1 MSNVLQ
7 QLRHSAR
14 ALLRT
19 PGFSAAV
26 LLLVGAAVAALL
38 TIGTAASALLWR
50 PLPFPHAD
58 RLMSV
63 SSHSTQ
69 MNASLGFAPGLLAD
83 LAAMPE
89 VEAVGGYDWAR
100 PLFDAQGSEFRNA
113 QVQSSLL
120 ELLGAVPLH
129 GRLLGE
135 DAADDDAALMSETTW
150 RARFG
155 ADPTLIGRTIDFDGT
170 RVRIIGILPAAF
182 RFPERETALWR
193 PLRFTPDQLTG
204 AHAFDFGAVQPLV
217 RLAPGVT
224 PAAFAAA
231 LQARIGARPELA
243 PMQQYMGLQLRSSPL
258 RSQWEGG
265 RGELLGLLAL
275 AAGAVLLLLVAN
287 VASLWL
293 TRCLERSRELAV
305 RAALG
310 ASSTRLACELI
321 GEVVLL
327 TAAAVLVG
335 LLGVVPGLRA
345 LEWLGVLDPNTPI
358 LPALDASSGPFAVA
372 VAGSMIL
379 LLSLVPAWIARQP
392 SVIGLLAQG
401 ARGTS
406 ARGAQGTRRAL
417 VALQLALAVSL
428 VCGAGLLVRSLWQV
442 LGQDPGFTPQGVSLV
457 LLEDRASS
465 ESSGAADGARL
476 EVVRQRLASLPGVHG
491 VSFANAPPFSRSES
505 VSSVAV
511 AGAQGDAEA
520 TVRGRV
526 VGPGYFETL
535 GMPIRAGRDF
545 APADAASGEAAVVV
559 DARFVERHLA
569 GREALGALLRLSS
582 GNAGEPS
589 QPARIIGVVPTV
601 RHDQLEETPDLGT
614 VYQFLAQPAYEA
626 GRTTLVL
633 RSDLPLADVSRH
645 AREAARASGLRVIEA
660 ANLVE
665 RMRESLADRMPLLGL
680 VVAFALLGA
689 ALSAFGLFAL
699 VAYAV
704 QRRAAEFG
712 LRLALGAP
720 PSSLRGLA
728 LAEGWRAAAPGLA
741 LGLLGA
747 LLVGRVLA
755 SRLYQVS
762 AWDPLTLVVV
772 LAGTTALVVLACLG
786 PARRAAALD
795 PLATL
800 RHE

>member
-1 MSNVLQ
+1 MIRLLQ
-7 QLRHSAR
+7 QLRHSAA

-26 LLLVGAAVAALL
+26 LLLVGVAVAALL

-50 PLPFPHAD
+50 PLPFPHAE
-58 RLMSV
+58 RLMAV

-100 PLFDAQGSEFRNA
+100 PLFDAQGGEFRNA
-113 QVQSSLL
+113 RVQTSLL
-120 ELLGAVPLH
+120 ELLGAVPLR
-129 GRLLGE
+129 GRMLLDDGT
-135 DAADDDAALMSETTW
+135 DDDAALLSETAW
-150 RARFG
+150 RARFD
-155 ADPTLIGRTIDFDGT
+155 ADPSIVGRTLDLDGT
-170 RVRIIGILPAAF
+170 RVRVVGILPAAF
-182 RFPERETALWR
+182 RFPERDTALWR
-193 PLRFTPDQLTG
+193 PMRFSADQLTG

-217 RLAPGVT
+217 RLAPGIT
-224 PAAFAAA
+224 PAAFDAA

-243 PMQQYMGLQLRSSPL
+243 PMKQFMGLQLRSNSL

-265 RGELLGLLAL
+265 RSELLGMLAV
-275 AAGAVLLLLVAN
+275 AATAVLLLLVAN

-305 RAALG
+305 RSALG
-310 ASSTRLACELI
+310 ASSVRLTWELI

-327 TAAAVLVG
+327 TSAAVLLG
-335 LLGVVPGLRA
+335 LFGVVPGLRA
-345 LEWLGVLDPNTPI
+345 LEWLGVLDAGAPM
-358 LPALDASSGPFAVA
+358 LPALDVWSALFALAVA
-372 VAGSMIL
+372 VLLIV

-392 SVIGLLAQG
+392 RMLGLLAQG
-401 ARGTS
+401 ARGTPG
-406 ARGAQGTRRAL
+406 RGAQRARRAL
-417 VALQLALAVSL
+417 VALQLGLAVSL

-442 LGQDPGFTPQGVSLV
+442 LDQDPGFTPQGVSLI
-457 LLEDRASS
+457 LLEDREA
-465 ESSGAADGARL
+465 GATEAATARL
-476 EVVRQRLASLPGVHG
+476 DAVRQRLAALPGVHA

-505 VSSVAV
+505 VSSVAIQ
-511 AGAQGDAEA
+511 GAHGDADA
-520 TVRGRV
+520 SVRGRV
-526 VGPGYFETL
+526 VGPGYFEAL
-535 GMPIRAGRDF
+535 GMPLRAGRDF
-545 APADAASGEAAVVV
+545 APGDIGAAEAAVVV

-569 GREALGALLRLSS
+569 GREALGASLRIPT
-582 GNAGEPS
+582 GGEGS
-589 QPARIIGVVPTV
+589 VSLAARIVGVVPTV
-601 RHDQLEETPDLGT
+601 RHDQLEEAPGLGT
-614 VYQFLAQPAYEA
+614 VYQFAAQPAYEA

-633 RSDLPLADVSRH
+633 RSDLPLAEVSRH
-645 AREAARASGLRVIEA
+645 ARDAARATGLRVVEA
-660 ANLVE
+660 ATLVE
-665 RMRESLADRMPLLGL
+665 RMRQSLADRMPLLGL
-680 VVAFALLGA
+680 VGGFALLGA

-720 PSSLRGLA
+720 PASLRGLA
-728 LAEGWRAAAPGLA
+728 LAEGWRAAGPGLA

-747 LLVGRVLA
+747 LIVGRMLA

-762 AWDPLTLVVV
+762 AWDPLTLGFV
-772 LAGTTALVVLACLG
+772 LAIATALVVLACLG

>member
-1 MSNVLQ
+1 MIPMLQ
-7 QLRHSAR
+7 QLRHSAA

-19 PGFSAAV
+19 PGFSTAV
-26 LLLVGAAVAALL
+26 LLLVGVAVAALL
-38 TIGTAASALLWR
+38 TIGTAVSALLWR

-58 RLMSV
+58 RLMAV

-113 QVQSSLL
+113 RVQASLL

-129 GRLLGE
+129 GRLLRD
-135 DAADDDAALMSETTW
+135 DAADDDAVLLSETAW
-150 RARFG
+150 RARFA
-155 ADPTLIGRTIDFDGT
+155 ADPAVVGRTLDFDGT
-170 RVRIIGILPAAF
+170 RVRVVGVLPAAF
-182 RFPERETALWR
+182 RFPERDMALWR
-193 PLRFTPDQLTG
+193 ALRFSSEQLTG
-204 AHAFDFGAVQPLV
+204 ARAFEFGAVQPLV
-217 RLAPGVT
+217 RLARGVT
-224 PAAFAAA
+224 PAAFDAA
-231 LQARIGARPELA
+231 LQARIGARPELE
-243 PMQQYMGLQLRSSPL
+243 PMQRFMGLELRAATL

-265 RGELLGLLAL
+265 RGELLALLAV
-275 AAGAVLLLLVAN
+275 AATAVLLLLVAN

-293 TRCLERSRELAV
+293 TRCLERGRELAV
-305 RAALG
+305 RSALG
-310 ASSTRLACELI
+310 ATSVRLTWELV

-327 TAAAVLVG
+327 TGAAVLAG

-345 LEWLGVLDPNTPI
+345 LEWLGVLDAAAPM
-358 LPALDASSGPFAVA
+358 LPALDATSAVFAFAIAIALTV
-372 VAGSMIL
+372 

-392 SVIGLLAQG
+392 RMIGLLAQG
-401 ARGTS
+401 ARGTPG
-406 ARGAQGTRRAL
+406 RGAQRTRRAL

-428 VCGAGLLVRSLWQV
+428 VGGAGLLVRSLWQV
-442 LGQDPGFTPQGVSLV
+442 LEQDPGFTPQGVSL
-457 LLEDRASS
+457 LLIEDRDAAAAA
-465 ESSGAADGARL
+465 GAAVRL
-476 EVVRQRLASLPGVHG
+476 DAVRQRLASLPGVSA

-505 VSSVAV
+505 VSSVTIP
-511 AGAQGDAEA
+511 GGQGDAEA

-526 VGPGYFETL
+526 VGPGYFAAL
-535 GMPIRAGRDF
+535 GMPLRAGRDF
-545 APADAASGEAAVVV
+545 LSSDTSGGEAAVIV
-559 DARFVERHLA
+559 DERFVERHLA
-569 GREALGALLRLSS
+569 GREALGAALRIPTGRD
-582 GNAGEPS
+582 GNDSLA
-589 QPARIIGVVPTV
+589 ARVVGVVPTV
-601 RHDQLEETPDLGT
+601 RHVQLEEEPELGT
-614 VYQFLAQPAYEA
+614 VYRYVAQPAYEA

-633 RSDLPLADVSRH
+633 RSDLPLADLGRQ
-645 AREAARASGLRVIEA
+645 ARDAARDAGLRVVEA
-660 ANLVE
+660 ATLVE

-680 VVAFALLGA
+680 VGAFALLGA

-720 PSSLRGLA
+720 PASLRGLA
-728 LAEGWRAAAPGLA
+728 LAEGWRAAGPGLA

-747 LLVGRVLA
+747 LVVGRALA

-762 AWDPLTLVVV
+762 AWDPLTLGIV
-772 LAGTTALVVLACLG
+772 LSIATALVVLACLG